1 MVKKLV
7 MSTIFMISI
16 CAIIG
21 QAPYTAERPYTAL
34 RFVNTA
40 LLDGHIMKLFLIE
53 DGIFA
58 ALKKQNPTEYPNV
71 KQWLEQGLE
80 TGNLEV
86 KACGVCLKA
95 RGVEEADLV
104 TGVKTSSMH
113 DLVAWVA
120 ECDKSVFF

>member
-1 MVKKLV
+1 MILIFRIQWYRMV
-7 MSTIFMISI
+7 SISV
-16 CAIIG
+16 IIG
-21 QAPYTAERPYTAL
+21 QAPYTAERPYTAM

-40 LLDGHIMKLFLIE
+40 LLDGHTVKLFLIE

-80 TGNLEV
+80 TGSLEV

-95 RGVEEADLV
+95 RGVDEADLV
-104 TGVKTSSMH
+104 KGVKTASMH
-113 DLVAWVA
+113 ELVAWVA
-120 ECDKSVFF
+120 GCDKSLFF